1 MATESSDRLTP
12 ARVGQ
17 LTLGHLLWWP
27 TQVFGAIG
35 SVGAA
40 AVGFYG
46 APPVMHELIGDRP
59 DAAQLEG
66 LSSLGTFVVFLVAG
80 LILTRMVASGLEK
93 KFDLL

>member
-1 MATESSDRLTP
+1 
-12 ARVGQ
+12 
-17 LTLGHLLWWP
+17 
-27 TQVFGAIG
+27 
-35 SVGAA
+35 
-40 AVGFYG
+40 
-46 APPVMHELIGDRP
+46 MHELIGDRP